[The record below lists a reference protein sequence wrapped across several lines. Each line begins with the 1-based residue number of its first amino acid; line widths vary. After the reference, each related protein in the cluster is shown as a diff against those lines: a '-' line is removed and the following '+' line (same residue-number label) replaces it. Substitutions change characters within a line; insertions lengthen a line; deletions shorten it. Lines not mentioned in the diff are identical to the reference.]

1 MSFEIFDFN
10 TDVLGRTVKFSL
22 CLDMQRGTDHKIIN
36 YAGRGLLYESET
48 AYFIIRCMAGG
59 GIFVDVGAH
68 IGFFSILTG
77 VLYNEKVVVVAC
89 EPDPNNIK
97 QLLANIK
104 LNNLYNINVLECAI
118 SDHIGEVL
126 FFQNLKNSGGSALWN
141 PDLFPDNKKSME
153 IPSTIITKVR
163 TLSDIIKNIEHQKIR
178 LIKIDTEGAE
188 QKVLLGAEDFL
199 QPQNISYI
207 IAELHEF
214 GLSQFEHSQ
223 GSLRRLM
230 QERGYECF
238 TMSADDKIP
247 KLIPPKTKITS
258 KFFQNLLFTTQNAL
272 SELWPTEVIS

>member
-1 MSFEIFDFN
+1 MSLEIFDFN
-10 TDVLGRTVKFSL
+10 TEVLGKIVKFSL
-22 CLDMQRGTDHKIIN
+22 YLDKHLRTYRKIIN
-36 YAGRGLLYESET
+36 DAGKGLLYESET
-48 AYFIIRCMAGG
+48 SNFIIRCMSGG
-59 GIFVDVGAH
+59 GIFVDVGAN

-77 VLYNEKVVVVAC
+77 VLYNEQVVVVAC

-104 LNNLYNINVLECAI
+104 LNNLCNLNVLECAI
-118 SDHIGEVL
+118 SDHIGEVR
-126 FFQNLKNSGGSALWN
+126 FFQNLANSGGSALWN

-153 IPSTIITKVR
+153 IPSTIITKVT
-163 TLSDIIKNIEHQKIR
+163 TLSDIIKNLEHQKIR

-199 QPQNISYI
+199 QPQNITYI

-238 TMSADDKIP
+238 TMSADDKLP
-247 KLIPPKTKITS
+247 KLIPPRTKITS
-258 KFFQNLLFTTQNAL
+258 KCFQNLLFTTQDAL